1 MYARFRLR
9 IARHCCPTRPA
20 SQALDRDGSGGLS
33 SAEFCAAIRKLAR
46 EGLGGGGGKG
56 GAEMKDSLQCN
67 VQPPDACSHNFP
79 RRVVFPFQRF
89 LRRAFHSARSCSR
102 ESPFPLCEQARC
114 RPVDLAS
121 RAGLHSAHPHVPLRL
136 PEHDLR
142 PRAVRRQVRAR
153 KHVLFEFSWYP
164 RAIKRAMSSKFCRQ
178 LMGACWALLRTI
190 SRSGNLGPREFESL
204 MVDQVGYRHK
214 SFAP

>member
-67 VQPPDACSHNFP
+67 VQPPAVMPEIPSSRCFP
-79 RRVVFPFQRF
+79 VSALEHSIPRVRV
-89 LRRAFHSARSCSR
+89 RAHL
-102 ESPFPLCEQARC
+102 PLNCA
-114 RPVDLAS
+114 
-121 RAGLHSAHPHVPLRL
+121 
-136 PEHDLR
+136 
-142 PRAVRRQVRAR
+142 RRQVVHPVNWIPAQDFTPRIHMSHSDFLSMTCDLALCDAR
-153 KHVLFEFSWYP
+153 CVPGNMFFSNSHGILE
-164 RAIKRAMSSKFCRQ
+164 R
-178 LMGACWALLRTI
+178 
-190 SRSGNLGPREFESL
+190 
-204 MVDQVGYRHK
+204 
-214 SFAP
+214 